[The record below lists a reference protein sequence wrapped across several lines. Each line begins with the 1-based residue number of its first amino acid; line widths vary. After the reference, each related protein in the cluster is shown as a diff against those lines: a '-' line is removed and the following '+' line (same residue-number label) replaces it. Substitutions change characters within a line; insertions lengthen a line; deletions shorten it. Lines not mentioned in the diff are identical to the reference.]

1 MLELNNFNS
10 LMAILAGINTSAVY
24 RLKFTHEGLT
34 KKSSAVSIS
43 FRYVLIFI
51 NLFQI
56 DFN

>member
-1 MLELNNFNS
+1 
-10 LMAILAGINTSAVY
+10 MAILAGINTSAVY